1 MIEEV
6 LKKSISQGF
15 TGFQLYFQ
23 PQFWTLTEEL
33 YGAEAL
39 ARFCCNEYGN
49 VPPDIFIPV
58 LEREGLIIPFGRW
71 VFQKAA
77 EQGKKW
83 SKVHAGFQI
92 SINMSGY
99 QFADR
104 DFTKFMEELI
114 KEIGLPTKNVTIEI
128 TETYDINSSDTAHEV
143 LSRMQTAG
151 FRIAMDDFG
160 TGSSNLLA
168 LCAHPFK
175 TVKIARQ
182 LMTEDIGKEDDPFL
196 SAVSLLCHSMGADV
210 CQEGIET
217 AAQLNAMKS
226 ARIELV
232 QGFLLGK
239 PMPAE
244 EFERT
249 FLKKWIG

>member
-1 MIEEV
+1 MVEEI

-23 PQFWTLTEEL
+23 PQFWTHTEEL

-39 ARFCCNEYGN
+39 ARFWCKEYGN
-49 VPPDIFIPV
+49 IPPDVFIPF
-58 LEREGLIIPFGRW
+58 LERERLIIPFGRW
-71 VFQKAA
+71 VFKKAA

-83 SKVHAGFQI
+83 SKVHPGFQI

-99 QFADR
+99 QFADK
-104 DFTKFMEELI
+104 DFTKFTEDLL
-114 KEIGLPTKNVTIEI
+114 KEIGLPAKNITIEI
-128 TETYDINSSDTAHEV
+128 TETYDINASDTAHEV

-168 LCAHPFK
+168 LRAHPFK

-182 LMTEDIGKEDDPFL
+182 LMTEDIGKKDDPFL

-232 QGFLLGK
+232 QGFLMGK

-249 FLKKWIG
+249 FFEKID